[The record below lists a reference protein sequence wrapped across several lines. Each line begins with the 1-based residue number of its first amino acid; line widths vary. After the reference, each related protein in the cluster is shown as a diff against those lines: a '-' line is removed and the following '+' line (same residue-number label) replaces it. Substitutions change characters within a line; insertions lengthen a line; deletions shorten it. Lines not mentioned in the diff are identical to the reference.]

1 MTTEKR
7 LLLAAALSLGVL
19 LLWTKLFPE
28 PKPAALPRQAQTA
41 GAAAP
46 SSSSSIAPASEV
58 AAAPAQ
64 APSLSSSIPAPAA
77 ATQETLTT
85 VENELLR
92 ATFSNRGGVLTSL
105 VLLKYKDAEGRPLEL
120 VRALPP
126 EAPRPFA
133 LDFGV
138 DAEATRRVGKALFV
152 VEKEAAGAVR
162 LRFADAGV
170 GVEKRIR
177 LGADYLFD
185 VQVAVAGPACRLFV
199 GPGLRNTTER
209 ERASS
214 YVQPPT
220 AIASVGGSID
230 RMYADK
236 AEKLST
242 AAGKEGR
249 ESAPWPIAPGGFAG
263 IEDNYFLAVLAPKS
277 AAAAHV
283 VPFVHMDEAGKP
295 QIEVGVALAVPAE
308 GQMKA
313 YFGPKELDILA
324 RQGLGLE
331 RTVDFGAAVPVVGA
345 IFDAVARPLLWL
357 LKKTY
362 ARVHNYGWSIIIVT
376 LLIRILIFPLV
387 HKSYASMKKMQTLA
401 PKMKAIKDK
410 YKGKTTIEQR
420 NKMNQE
426 LMALYQ
432 AEGYNP
438 MSGCFPVLL
447 QMPVFIGF
455 YNVLRSAIEL
465 RQAPWILWVHDLS
478 AVDSTYV
485 LVILMVVTMF
495 IQQAL
500 TPASVDPMQKRIFMA
515 LPFIWGFFLKDMPSG
530 LVLYWLFSNVLT
542 ILQQLLIKRMG
553 AKDEPPK
560 GARAR
565 KARPERVAT

>member
-1 MTTEKR
+1 MSTEKR

-19 LLWTKLFPE
+19 LLWTRLFPG
-28 PKPAALPRQAQTA
+28 PKPADLPPKVPTAAPAPASAAPAA
-41 GAAAP
+41 GAASVSAQ
-46 SSSSSIAPASEV
+46 APAS
-58 AAAPAQ
+58 PM
-64 APSLSSSIPAPAA
+64 PAPAA
-77 ATQETLTT
+77 ASEETATT
-85 VENELLR
+85 IENEFVR
-92 ATFSNRGGVLTSL
+92 ATFSNRGGVLSSL
-105 VLLKYKDAEGRPLEL
+105 LLLKYKDAEGRPLEL
-120 VRALPP
+120 VRTLPP
-126 EAPRPFA
+126 GAPRPFA
-133 LDFGV
+133 LDFGADTERTQAV
-138 DAEATRRVGKALFV
+138 SKALFV
-152 VEKEAAGAVR
+152 VEKESAGAVR
-162 LRFADAGV
+162 LRFADASV
-170 GVEKRIR
+170 GVEKEIR

-185 VQVAVAGPACRLFV
+185 VHVAVAGPPGRLLV
-199 GPGLRNTTER
+199 GPGLRNTTDR

-220 AIASVGGSID
+220 AIATVGGSID
-230 RMYADK
+230 RMRADK
-236 AEKLST
+236 AEKNAS
-242 AAGKEGR
+242 AASKEGR

-263 IEDNYFLAVLAPKS
+263 LEDNYFLTVLAPKS
-277 AAAAHV
+277 AAAAHIF
-283 VPFVHMDEAGKP
+283 PYVHTDEAGKP
-295 QIEVGVALAVPAE
+295 QIEVGVALSVPGE
-308 GQMKA
+308 TRLKA
-313 YFGPKELDILA
+313 YFGPKDLDILG

-331 RTVDFGAAVPVVGA
+331 RTVDFGWA

-362 ARVHNYGWSIIIVT
+362 ATVHNYGWSIVIVT

-387 HKSYASMKKMQTLA
+387 HKSYASMKKMQTLT
-401 PKMKAIKDK
+401 PKMNAIKDK

-542 ILQQLLIKRMG
+542 ILQQLLINRMG